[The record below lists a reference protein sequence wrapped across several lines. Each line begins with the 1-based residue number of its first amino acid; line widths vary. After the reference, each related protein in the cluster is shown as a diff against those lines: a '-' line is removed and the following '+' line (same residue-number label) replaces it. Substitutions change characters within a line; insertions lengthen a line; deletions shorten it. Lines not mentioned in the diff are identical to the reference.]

1 MHTGMGG
8 PLRMGPTS
16 VFVIVTVI
24 LAAIGSLLLLVR
36 LRHWALK
43 IVSGALALSLGVLLG
58 LIAVNDNF
66 AYYRNWSAVVTACS
80 GAHRRSVAA
89 TRNRADAG
97 VLGRR
102 RKRYRSRLRQRETFR
117 RSSQRPGTHQ
127 LRQR

>member
-58 LIAVNDNF
+58 LIAVNNNF
-66 AYYRNWSAVVTACS
+66 GYYRNWSAVVDGVFGSAPGP
-80 GAHRRSVAA
+80 GADGGMFRVGRYLVRAGTLRSVVL
-89 TRNRADAG
+89 AG
-97 VLGRR
+97 
-102 RKRYRSRLRQRETFR
+102 
-117 RSSQRPGTHQ
+117 P
-127 LRQR
+127 